1 MDEKNKVPDKIEI
14 VNGDGK
20 LDISNVEDNYTFE
33 IKEEEKKG
41 NIVIPGVKNDENED
55 EEND

>member
-33 IKEEEKKG
+33 IKEQEKKG
-41 NIVIPGVKNDENED
+41 NIVIPGVKEDDNE

>member
-1 MDEKNKVPDKIEI
+1 MDEENKEPDKIEI

-20 LDISNVEDNYTFE
+20 LDISSVEDNYTFE
-33 IKEEEKKG
+33 IKKEENKG
-41 NIVIPGVKNDENED
+41 NIVIPGVKSDD